1 MVVSNPEIGLLIKL
15 IKISNFK
22 ILVLWS
28 RPKFS
33 IQNCSFNKS
42 WMIISAAS
50 IQLRSVQKKWEVS
63 RTTLNNWLKT
73 CTIKKNKR
81 TFVPKF
87 VSHGCKDQAIIDL
100 RVENARLQREVE
112 YNKFRSIGQ
121 KVGCDSSDWLSCL
134 RGSPSRILRNP
145 KTKDI

>member
-1 MVVSNPEIGLLIKL
+1 
-15 IKISNFK
+15 
-22 ILVLWS
+22 
-28 RPKFS
+28 
-33 IQNCSFNKS
+33 
-42 WMIISAAS
+42 MIISAAS

-121 KVGCDSSDWLSCL
+121 KVGCDSSD
-134 RGSPSRILRNP
+134 
-145 KTKDI
+145 